1 MNMINFKIEDTELY
15 PFADS
20 EADEFSV
27 HSHPKSY
34 NVIFKPLKKS
44 FNDKQVVLV
53 DENVKNL
60 YGISHDKLISIS
72 PNEEIKSI
80 ETVLDICEKLLEFK
94 FDKGNEL
101 VVIGGGILQDLGAFA
116 AKTFKRG
123 IKWTLVPTTLL
134 SQCDSCIGGK
144 TALNFKQYKNQL
156 ALFSAPNKVIID
168 SSFIKTLSKT
178 DMISGFGE
186 IVKLFLTGGSHYVDN
201 FDSFSLQEKVFHS
214 LAIKKAVIEKDEF
227 ENLERKSL
235 NYGHSFGHAIE
246 AVTKYEIP
254 HGEAV
259 LLGIEIINKLFD
271 NNPQITSMIERLT
284 SLRRIKHLSAKDL
297 IAAARTDKKVK
308 NGIISL
314 IVVPEAGVTKFV
326 ETPLDNDLEQRLN
339 EILVG

>member
-1 MNMINFKIEDTELY
+1 MLNFKIADTELY
-15 PFADS
+15 PLADS
-20 EADEFSV
+20 SEKEFTV
-27 HSHPKSY
+27 YSHPESY
-34 NVIFKPLKKS
+34 RVS
-44 FNDKQVVLV
+44 FRSINQSFSSNQVVLV

-60 YGISHDKLISIS
+60 YGIKHDKLISIKPS
-72 PNEEIKSI
+72 EDIKSI

-101 VVIGGGILQDLGAFA
+101 VVIGGGITQDLGAYT

-123 IKWTLVPTTLL
+123 IKWTYIPTTLL

-156 ALFSAPNKVIID
+156 ALFSAPNRVIID
-168 SSFIKTLSKT
+168 SNYIKTLNRD
-178 DMISGFGE
+178 DMISGMGE
-186 IVKLFLTGGSHYVDN
+186 IVKLFLTGGSYYVDN
-201 FDSFSLQEKVFHS
+201 FKSFSLQEKVFHS

-246 AVTKYEIP
+246 AVTKYQIP

-271 NNPQITSMIERLT
+271 NNPQITAMVEKLT
-284 SLRRIKHLSAKDL
+284 SLRRIKNISAKDL
-297 IAAARTDKKVK
+297 VSVARTDKKVK
-308 NGIISL
+308 NGVISL
-314 IVVPEAGVTKFV
+314 VVVPEAGVTKFV
-326 ETPLDNDLEQRLN
+326 ETPLDKNLEKKLH
-339 EILVG
+339 EVLVS